1 MDHPLKMTTYNELN
15 TYDAPQTEQLFLDM
29 EENLLQSELGK
40 GGSNGK
46 DGLGNKDLESIGYEP
61 L

>member
-1 MDHPLKMTTYNELN
+1 MTTCNELN
-15 TYDAPQTEQLFLDM
+15 SYDAPQTEQLFLDM
-29 EENLLQSELGK
+29 EESLLQSELGK

-46 DGLGNKDLESIGYEP
+46 DGLDNKDLESIGYEP

>member
-1 MDHPLKMTTYNELN
+1 MTTCNELN
-15 TYDAPQTEQLFLDM
+15 SYDAPQTEELFLKM
-29 EENLLQSELGK
+29 EENILQSELGK

-46 DGLGNKDLESIGYEP
+46 DELDNKDLESIGYEP